1 MSELDEIR
9 KRKIAE
15 LQRQQKASATEEQK
29 LQSQVAQL
37 EGMVKPLLT
46 KEALTR
52 YGTIKTAFP
61 EKAIQVLVVIAQLAQ
76 AGRVK
81 TVDDETL
88 KKLLI
93 QLTPKKRET
102 KITGI

>member
-1 MSELDEIR
+1 M
-9 KRKIAE
+9 
-15 LQRQQKASATEEQK
+15 
-29 LQSQVAQL
+29 AQL

-46 KEALTR
+46 KEALER

-76 AGRVK
+76 SGRIS
-81 TVDDETL
+81 TVDDALL

-93 QLTPKKRET
+93 QLTPQQRET
-102 KITGI
+102 RFQGIPHGKK